1 MSPRLFTFLIA
12 AAALA
17 AALVALLAEP
27 MWRVLAIAVGAGLV
41 WFMAVRHGISVGE
54 KRAVADVGG
63 LHRDEIGALMNGLAS
78 EGRVQCDN
86 SSADLDRVKVL
97 LQQAIDQLI
106 ASFGTM
112 NTHIQAQRELALSI
126 VSGMAGEGQG
136 EGEVSFSQFVLD
148 TSKTLEAFVD
158 NTVSTSKIAMGL
170 VETMDV
176 ISTEVKAILS
186 ILGEIEAIA
195 KQTNLLALNAAI
207 EAARAGEAG
216 RGFAV
221 VADEVRALSQRT
233 NQFSNQIRAHMDGV
247 DTSLASA
254 HESIYTV
261 ASMDMNYALT
271 SKKQVQDTMARIE
284 RINCEMSDAVKSI
297 DVHAESV
304 GVEVNL
310 AVTALQFQDMTSQLV
325 GHAQLG
331 IDALRGAIEES
342 AAAFAGAEDVAK
354 GLELAKQHLHALAEV
369 DRMHLNP
376 VKQKSMDSGDVEL
389 F

>member
-1 MSPRLFTFLIA
+1 MSPRFFTILIA

-17 AALVALLAEP
+17 ASLAALISEPVLRVVAVAL
-27 MWRVLAIAVGAGLV
+27 GAGLV
-41 WFMAVRHGISVGE
+41 WFLAGRRGCAIARVQAAQS
-54 KRAVADVGG
+54 DVDV
-63 LHRDEIGALMNGLAS
+63 HRKDVTDLMQGLAK
-78 EGRVQCDN
+78 EGRTQCDI
-86 SSADLDRVKVL
+86 STADLDRVKDL

-106 ASFGTM
+106 ASFGTI
-112 NTHIQAQRELALSI
+112 NTHIQAQRNLALSI
-126 VSGMAGEGQG
+126 ASGMAGED
-136 EGEVSFSQFVLD
+136 EKESDASFSQFVLD

-170 VETMDV
+170 VETMDL
-176 ISTEVKAILS
+176 ISTEVNAILS

-233 NQFSNQIRAHMDGV
+233 NQFSNQIRGHMDSVHG
-247 DTSLASA
+247 SLANA

-271 SKKQVQDTMARIE
+271 SKKQVQDTMTRIE
-284 RINCEMSDAVKSI
+284 RINGEMANAARSI
-297 DVHAESV
+297 ETHADQVS
-304 GVEVNL
+304 VEVNT

-325 GHAQLG
+325 SHAQAG
-331 IDALRGAIEES
+331 IKGLQVAAEEA
-342 AAAFAGAEDVAK
+342 AAAFSNAEDVAK
-354 GLELAKQHLHALAEV
+354 GLDQARKHLHALAEL
-369 DRMHLNP
+369 DRVHLNP
-376 VKQKSMDSGDVEL
+376 VKQENMDSGDIEL

>member
-1 MSPRLFTFLIA
+1 MQVI
-12 AAALA
+12 ALA
-17 AALVALLAEP
+17 VSVALVAWLADP
-27 MWRVLAIAVGAGLV
+27 VWRVLAVAAAAWVCWRLGIARGRAATDQQYGVAAG
-41 WFMAVRHGISVGE
+41 E
-54 KRAVADVGG
+54 
-63 LHRDEIGALMNGLAS
+63 LHRDEISALMNGLAS
-78 EGRVQCDN
+78 ESRIHCDN
-86 SSADLDRVKVL
+86 SIADLDRVKVL

-112 NTHIQAQRELALSI
+112 NRHIQAQRDLALSI
-126 VSGMAGEGQG
+126 VSGMAGQTGAEGDG
-136 EGEVSFSQFVLD
+136 SFSQFVLD

-158 NTVSTSKIAMGL
+158 NTVSTSKVAMGL

-176 ISTEVKAILS
+176 ISGEVNAILS
-186 ILGEIEAIA
+186 ILGEIESIA

-233 NQFSNQIRAHMDGV
+233 NQFSNEIRSHMDGV
-247 DTSLASA
+247 HGSLAKA
-254 HESIYTV
+254 HESIYAV

-284 RINCEMSDAVKSI
+284 HINSEMAAAARAI
-297 DVHAESV
+297 DEHAGQV
-304 GVEVNL
+304 GQEVNA

-325 GHAQLG
+325 SHAQGG
-331 IDALRGAIEES
+331 IQALRHAAEES
-342 AAAFAGAEDVAK
+342 ASAFAGADDVAR
-354 GLELAKQHLHALAEV
+354 GLARARERLHALAEK
-369 DRMHLNP
+369 DRAHLNP
-376 VKQKSMDSGDVEL
+376 VKQESMDSGDIEL